1 MLSPHEILGIPV
13 DASGDEIR
21 RAYRIKAQLLHPDRH
36 ATAPAEVQEAAA
48 EEFRRVAVAY
58 ETLSNALSGSGQQQS
73 PGGSSSRPAADQQS
87 TDDDGFPEG
96 TFYGA
101 SAADLVRLMVL
112 RAAEAHPEYEISP
125 ELIHSYAERVID
137 GACAQF
143 GTVELPSGWGGVQAV
158 GIAHAALCGY
168 MDRVAATLA
177 YTPWVDRDNSLYL
190 IAFNACGLLNHVT
203 EPPPGLPKPVP
214 LAARASAQT
223 SRSSP
228 SSRAG
233 RVERER
239 FGAGRAFAV
248 VAAILGL
255 IVLVL
260 SIIGGQMN
268 QRSVSSTGT
277 AQVRSSTTAAAPTW
291 GLGGCVKPVA
301 GSPQL
306 LESTSCSGFHTG
318 RIIAKEESP
327 EYCPPSTSSYVQDRG
342 FTFCI
347 FES

>member
-1 MLSPHEILGIPV
+1 MLSPHEILGVPA

-36 ATAPAEVQEAAA
+36 ATAPDEVQEADA

-58 ETLSNALSGSGQQQS
+58 ETLSNAAGGPGQQQS
-73 PGGSSSRPAADQQS
+73 PGGSSSRPAADQQN

-125 ELIHSYAERVID
+125 ELIHSYAERVIF
-137 GACAQF
+137 GVSAQF
-143 GTVELPSGWGGVQAV
+143 GTVELPRGWGGVQAV
-158 GIAHAALCGY
+158 GIAHMALYGY
-168 MDRVAATLA
+168 MDRVAATLS
-177 YTPWVDRDNSLYL
+177 YTPWVDRDTSLYL
-190 IAFNACGLLNHVT
+190 IAFNACGLLDHVT

-214 LAARASAQT
+214 LAARSATQAS
-223 SRSSP
+223 RPSP
-228 SSRAG
+228 STHAG
-233 RVERER
+233 GVESAP

-248 VAAILGL
+248 VAAVLGL

-260 SIIGGQMN
+260 SIVGGQQN
-268 QRSVSSTGT
+268 QQATGSTT
-277 AQVRSSTTAAAPTW
+277 SAQVRSSTTTTAPAW
-291 GLGGCVKPVA
+291 GVGGCVKPIA
-301 GSPQL
+301 GSPQM
-306 LESTSCSGFHTG
+306 LELTSCSGFHTG
-318 RIIAKEESP
+318 RIIAQEGRP
-327 EYCPPSTSSYVQDRG
+327 EDCPSSASSYVQDRR

-347 FES
+347 SET